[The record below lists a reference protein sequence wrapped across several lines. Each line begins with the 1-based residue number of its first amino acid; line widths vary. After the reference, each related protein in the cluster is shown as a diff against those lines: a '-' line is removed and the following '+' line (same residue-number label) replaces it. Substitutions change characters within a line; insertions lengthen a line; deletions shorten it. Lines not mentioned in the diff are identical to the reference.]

1 MSLQIELIRNKSSLR
16 EFIHFPWQ
24 VYRGDPNWI
33 PPLLIEQRFL
43 FNKAK
48 HPFYAHGDVQPF
60 LAHRNGRV
68 VGRIAA
74 IVNRAHN
81 EFHHDTVGFFGF
93 FESVNDNEVAGAL
106 FKAAEDFVKANGLTI
121 LRGPM
126 NFSTNEE
133 CGLLYEGLNQPPAV
147 MMTYNPRYYIRLL
160 EDAGFEKAK
169 DLLAYKMTQSDLSER
184 LQRMGPVI
192 EKRLHLHVRRINMKD
207 FRADVWRFRD
217 IYNKAWESNWGFVPM
232 TNAEFDKLAKDLKLI
247 VDPDLVWFAENS
259 DGRPVGASLAL
270 PDINQAL
277 AKVNGRLLPFGLFKL
292 LYHKRRVDGIRV
304 LAMGVIPEYRRRGV
318 DVVFYWRTYEEGVKK
333 GHTWGEFSWIL
344 EDNEPMKE
352 AATMIGAKPYKIYR
366 VYERA
371 LDPC

>member
-1 MSLQIELIRNKSSLR
+1 MSLQIEPVRNKSSLR
-16 EFIHFPWQ
+16 EFIRLPWQ
-24 VYRGDPNWI
+24 IYRGDPNWV

-48 HPFYAHGDVQPF
+48 HPFYEHGDVQPF
-60 LAHRNGRV
+60 LVRRNGRA

-81 EFHHDTVGFFGF
+81 EFHNDTVGFFGF
-93 FESVNDNEVAGAL
+93 FESVDDDETAQAL
-106 FKAAEDFVKANGLTI
+106 LRTAEDFVRARGLTV

-133 CGLLYEGLNQPPAV
+133 CGLLYEGFDRPPVV

-160 EDAGFEKAK
+160 EDAGFQKAK
-169 DLLAYKMTQSDLSER
+169 DLLAYQMTRPDVSER
-184 LQRMGPVI
+184 LCRMGAAL
-192 EKRLHLHVRRINMKD
+192 EKRTHLKIRQINMKD
-207 FRADVWRFRD
+207 FWGDVWRVRD
-217 IYNKAWESNWGFVPM
+217 IYNKAWENNWGFVPM
-232 TNAEFDKLAKDLKLI
+232 TEAEFHKLAKDLKLI
-247 VDPDLVWFAENS
+247 IDPSLVWFAENS
-259 DGRPVGASLAL
+259 DGQPVGFSLAL

-277 AKVNGRLLPFGLFKL
+277 AKVNGRLFPFGMFKL
-292 LYHKRRVDGIRV
+292 LRCKKHIDGVRV

-318 DVVFYWRTYEEGVKK
+318 DAVFYWRTYEEGVKK

-352 AATMIGAKPYKIYR
+352 AATMIGAKPYKTYR
-366 VYERA
+366 IYER
-371 LDPC
+371 LMELQ